1 MSYTEIINWGAL
13 VLALI
18 IGGFYAVVVQGAD
31 SVEQITGALIAA
43 TITMVAVVVPFAI
56 AVAIPMAKRSTGT
69 LEDRR
74 DALVGLGAV
83 PYAFAVAMVGCA
95 VAAGDIIFR
104 SLQDRDFDPVVT
116 LNLIVATMFFSVV
129 TGTIV
134 TLIRYR
140 TGIR

>member
-18 IGGFYAVVVQGAD
+18 IGAFYTVIVWGAD
-31 SVEQITGALIAA
+31 SVEQITGALVAA
-43 TITMVAVVVPFAI
+43 TITMVVVVVVFAI
-56 AVAIPMAKRSTGT
+56 AVAIPMAKRSNGT

-83 PYAFAVAMVGCA
+83 PYAFAVAMLGCA
-95 VAAGDIIFR
+95 LAAGDIIMR
-104 SLQDRDFDPVVT
+104 SLQDRLFDPVMT
-116 LNLIVATMFFSVV
+116 LNIIVATMFVSVV

-140 TGIR
+140 TGIQ

>member
-18 IGGFYAVVVQGAD
+18 IGGAYTAIVWGAD
-31 SVEQITGALIAA
+31 SVEQITGALVVA
-43 TITMVAVVVPFAI
+43 TITMVVVVVVFAI
-56 AVAIPMAKRSTGT
+56 AVAIPMAIRSDGT

-74 DALVGLGAV
+74 DAIIGLGAT
-83 PYAFAVAMVGCA
+83 PYGFAVAMLGCA
-95 VAAGDIIFR
+95 IAAGDIILR
-104 SLQDRDFDPVVT
+104 SLQGQPFDPVVT

-129 TGTIV
+129 TGTVV

-140 TGIR
+140 TGVR